1 MSVSGE
7 RRAWG
12 WVTHLRDG
20 GTTPWADW
28 SEGGEPAGWALPG
41 AQQLELLRR
50 LNAAG
55 RPPAGLASRVLE
67 ASAPGRGRPD
77 LELVGAAEAHRFG
90 PPPVDPGTLPADEL
104 IRVATSV
111 LADDVV
117 AAGTPDRRVE
127 GSRRPWR
134 TRYHLVG
141 DPWLADPVRAALTAR
156 GRPPGGRGATVLVL
170 GADLGQMLVDT
181 WTARSFSDGAPAWE
195 DWLGSFV
202 ARRQLPPRVDL
213 VRAARFWAGR
223 VGRGRVRIVLD
234 PGALP
239 RLVGVRRGALAAPPT
254 PSAAATDLAR
264 RTGAVL
270 GLLVV
275 PDRRAE
281 LLREGLL
288 PRLAATGGPALVV
301 PARREEWVRRRAER
315 MREALVAD
323 GYPVVGDP
331 DVLLPRPRAGVAGP
345 HEDQVLELALR
356 LLLEGAEEAKGRA
369 G

>member
-1 MSVSGE
+1 VIDAGE

-12 WVTHLRDG
+12 WVAHLRAG
-20 GTTPWADW
+20 GTTPWAAW
-28 SEGGEPAGWALPG
+28 SGAADPAGWALPG

-55 RPPAGLASRVLE
+55 RPTDLLASRVLE

-77 LELVGAAEAHRFG
+77 LELVGAAEVHRFG
-90 PPPVDPGTLPADEL
+90 PPPVDPGELPADEL

-117 AAGTPDRRVE
+117 AAGVPERRVE

-134 TRYHLVG
+134 TRYRLVG
-141 DPWLADPVRAALTAR
+141 DPWLADPVREALTAR

-181 WTARSFSDGAPAWE
+181 WTARSFSDGAPGWDE
-195 DWLGSFV
+195 WLGSFV
-202 ARRQLPPRVDL
+202 ARRQLPPRIDL
-213 VRAARFWAGR
+213 VRAARHWAGGI
-223 VGRGRVRIVLD
+223 GRGRVRIVLD
-234 PGALP
+234 PAALP
-239 RLVGVRRGALAAPPT
+239 RLVGVRRGALPSPPVL
-254 PSAAATDLAR
+254 SADATELAR

-270 GLLVV
+270 GLLAV
-275 PDRRAE
+275 PDRRTA

-288 PRLAATGGPALVV
+288 PRLAADAGPRLAV

-315 MREALVAD
+315 MRETLVAD

-331 DVLLPRPRAGVAGP
+331 DVLLPRPLAGVEGP
-345 HEDQVLELALR
+345 REDQVLELALR
-356 LLLEGAEEAKGRA
+356 LLLGGGDGNGRA

>member
-1 MSVSGE
+1 MTDPGG

-12 WVTHLRDG
+12 WVAHLRDG

-28 SEGGEPAGWALPG
+28 SGVADPAGWALPG

-55 RPPAGLASRVLE
+55 RPAATLAARVLG

-77 LELVGAAEAHRFG
+77 LELVGAAEVHRFG
-90 PPPVDPGTLPADEL
+90 PPPVDPAVLPADEL

-117 AAGTPDRRVE
+117 AAGTPERRVE

-134 TRYHLVG
+134 TRYRLVG
-141 DPWLADPVRAALTAR
+141 DPWLADPAR
-156 GRPPGGRGATVLVL
+156 EAMIAHGRPPGGRGATVLVL
-170 GADLGQMLVDT
+170 GTDLPTMLVDT
-181 WTARSFSDGAPAWE
+181 WTARSFSDGAPAWD

-202 ARRQLPPRVDL
+202 ARRQLPPRIDL
-213 VRAARFWAGR
+213 VRAARHWG
-223 VGRGRVRIVLD
+223 GRVRIVLD
-234 PGALP
+234 PAALP
-239 RLVGVRRGALAAPPT
+239 RLLGVRRGVLPT
-254 PSAAATDLAR
+254 PPVLSADATDLAR

-270 GLLVV
+270 GLLVL
-275 PDRRAE
+275 PERRTE
-281 LLREGLL
+281 LLRAGLL
-288 PRLAATGGPALVV
+288 PRLAAAGGPALVV
-301 PARREEWVRRRAER
+301 PAPREEWVRRRAER
-315 MREALVAD
+315 MRESLLAD

-331 DVLLPRPRAGVAGP
+331 DVLLPRPRAGVEGP
-345 HEDQVLELALR
+345 REDGVLELALR
-356 LLLEGAEEAKGRA
+356 LLLEGGDDTNGRA